1 MLSPSIVTGSRT
13 DGKVSAPPDGRPS
26 WDDYFMDIVKLVA
39 TRSTCIRRQVGAA
52 FVKHKNILA
61 TGYNGPPSGIPHCS
75 EVGCLRDDLG
85 IPSGERHEICRGLHA
100 EQNGIIQAAKHG
112 VNLSGSTVYTTDS
125 PCIICAKM
133 LINVGVERIISWRGY
148 PDPLA
153 AEMLS
158 LAGLELVILESGD
171 Q

>member
-1 MLSPSIVTGSRT
+1 MS
-13 DGKVSAPPDGRPS
+13 VSPDGRPS
-26 WDDYFMDIVKLVA
+26 WDDYFMHIVKLVA

-52 FVKHKNILA
+52 FVKNRNILA
-61 TGYNGPPSGIPHCS
+61 TGYNGAPSGIPHCS

-112 VNLSGSTVYTTDS
+112 INLSGSTVYTTDS

-133 LINVGVERIISWRGY
+133 LINVGVERIVSWRGY
-148 PDPLA
+148 PDQLA

-158 LAGLELVILESGD
+158 MAGLELEILEGED